1 MESLEKICRLCLKN
15 CYDNSEVINELMKE
29 VFNTHLLENNPAI
42 SEEPVVCTNCA
53 EIMQKCFD
61 FKSTC
66 FSTQDCIAPFLNKN
80 NEKLDLKDIYLS
92 KEENKNVI
100 EISDDYNLCPREL
113 LAKPIYKQYKDYYSK
128 LVLEE
133 KLKYH
138 DELIKTSENKSK
150 TMWQI
155 INLQNNRNKPNSN
168 LDELHLDNGKII
180 TSPAEM

>member
-1 MESLEKICRLCLKN
+1 MEKICRLCLKN

-92 KEENKNVI
+92 KDENKNVI
-100 EISDDYNLCPREL
+100 EIPDDYNVCAFCMKLLKSSFISLNNEEDVKMVKKCLPEL
-113 LAKPIYKQYKDYYSK
+113 
-128 LVLEE
+128 
-133 KLKYH
+133 
-138 DELIKTSENKSK
+138 
-150 TMWQI
+150 
-155 INLQNNRNKPNSN
+155 
-168 LDELHLDNGKII
+168 
-180 TSPAEM
+180 